1 LHHWQAVNVQGKRPN
16 FGTLGRV
23 LRPPQPL
30 FEAGLE
36 LRYEEIAVTA
46 CIVGWA
52 HTPFGRLEGETVES
66 LIVRVAAEALADAGV
81 AARDVDEIVL
91 GHFNGGFSQ
100 QDFTASL
107 VLQASADLRFKRAS
121 RVENACA
128 TGSAAVHQG
137 LKAIAAQS
145 ARIVLVLG
153 AEQMTTT
160 PASEIGRNLLKA
172 SYVREEADIEGG
184 FAGIFG
190 KIAGLY
196 FQRWGDQSD
205 ALARIAAKN
214 HKNGVGNPFAQIRK
228 DLGYE
233 FCRTE
238 SDKNPRVAG
247 PLKRTDCSL
256 VSDGAAAIV
265 LADVAT
271 ALRLGKA
278 VALRAAEHVQDFLP
292 MSKRDVLKLEG
303 CAEAWKRALARAGMK
318 LTDLSFVE
326 THDCFTI
333 AELMEY
339 EAMGLVPEGQ
349 GARAV
354 AEGLTEKDGPLPV
367 NPSGGLKSKGH
378 PIGATGVSMHALAAM
393 QLMGRAGDMQ
403 VKDATLGG
411 IFNMG
416 GTAVANYVSI
426 LERIK

>member
-1 LHHWQAVNVQGKRPN
+1 M
-16 FGTLGRV
+16 
-23 LRPPQPL
+23 
-30 FEAGLE
+30 
-36 LRYEEIAVTA
+36 TA

-52 HTPFGRLEGETVES
+52 HTPFGKLSGETVES
-66 LIVRVAAEALADAGV
+66 LIVRVANEALADAGI
-81 AARDVDEIVL
+81 AASDVDEIVL
-91 GHFNGGFSQ
+91 GHFNAGFSA

-107 VLQASADLRFKRAS
+107 VLQAAPDLRFKPAT

-137 LKAIAAQS
+137 LKSIAAGS
-145 ARIVLVLG
+145 ARVVLVVG

-160 PASEIGRNLLKA
+160 AGPEVGHNLLKA
-172 SYVREEADIEGG
+172 SYVREEADIDGG

-190 KIAGLY
+190 HIAGLY

-214 HKNGVGNPFAQIRK
+214 HKNGVGNPYAQIRK
-228 DLGYE
+228 DLGYD

-265 LADVAT
+265 LTDVET
-271 ALRLGKA
+271 ALKMKKA
-278 VALRAAEHVQDFLP
+278 IVFRAAEHVQDFLP
-292 MSKRDVLKLEG
+292 MSRRDILKFEG
-303 CAEAWKRALARAGMK
+303 CAVAWQRALDEAGLG
-318 LTDLSFVE
+318 LTDLSFAEV
-326 THDCFTI
+326 HDCFTI
-333 AELMEY
+333 AELIEY
-339 EAMGLVPEGQ
+339 EAMGLAAEGQ
-349 GARAV
+349 GARVIADGV
-354 AEGLTEKDGPLPV
+354 TAKDGKLPI

-393 QLMGRAGDMQ
+393 QLTGTAGDMQ
-403 VKDATLGG
+403 IKDARLGG

-426 LERIK
+426 LERLR